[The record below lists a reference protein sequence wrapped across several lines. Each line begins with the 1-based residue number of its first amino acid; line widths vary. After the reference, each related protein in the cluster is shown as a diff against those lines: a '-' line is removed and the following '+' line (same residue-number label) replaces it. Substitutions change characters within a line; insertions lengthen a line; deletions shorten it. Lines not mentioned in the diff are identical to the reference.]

1 MIKNIFLMFV
11 FSLLTSIVYSQTPID
26 RIFKLMLFLES
37 ENPYFHDREGKDL
50 PKSDST
56 LIYYL
61 NENLII
67 DTLKNESENIEVL
80 KDYLFF
86 SFKTQNDTTKDNFFS
101 SKFYVSYWFNCKQF
115 ILAVNRKNNKVFR
128 MGGFD
133 QNDFFAFI
141 RDIKIEVLKGSQHIN
156 VTTKKILKFL
166 HVDKINFDCIYYGLL
181 DDKKVNSIEYYR
193 KYPCLINCTRN
204 YGVADR

>member
-1 MIKNIFLMFV
+1 MKKNIFLVFI
-11 FSLLTSIVYSQTPID
+11 FSLLTCSAYSQMPID

-37 ENPYFHDREGKDL
+37 ENPSFKDSERKDL
-50 PKSDST
+50 AKSDST
-56 LIYYL
+56 LIYFL

-67 DTLKNESENIEVL
+67 DTLINESENIEVL

-86 SFKTQNDTTKDNFFS
+86 SFKTQSDTTKDNIFS

-115 ILAVNRKNNKVFR
+115 ILAVNIKNNKAFR

-133 QNDFFAFI
+133 QNDFFAFL
-141 RDIKIEVLKGSQHIN
+141 RDVKIEVLKASQHIN
-156 VTTKKILKFL
+156 VTTKKILKSL

-181 DDKKVNSIEYYR
+181 DDKKINSIEYYR